1 LRRQHE
7 VDHPAEINRLQ
18 MDHRSEM
25 RRLQADHGQK
35 ISGMAREHQDAE
47 EALEQKRQNQL
58 HEMKEMDKNYR
69 AVVGCYKLKI
79 QDMAEKLEEVEH
91 YYKEK
96 LQDLE
101 QKHAK
106 AMDGIHGR
114 HEIEKLAM
122 AEAHK
127 KEISTYETKMQSH
140 AFKFQSNMDATLVRH
155 EAEIHAIRHDHHLE
169 VARLRE
175 DRRKFEE
182 VQEKEHAKRSSA
194 MTAQHDAEKT
204 AIVGNIRAMEEQ
216 HGLEVARMKQARRD
230 SERSHESEMSALKV
244 AHEKQLFEVHS
255 LLAKEC
261 YENGLEEIPRSQ
273 DSFAVGTEIEVKNET
288 PTAGRSQPPTRE
300 NGDKVVAAMENERS
314 PAYYAMARMRR
325 GDEEEEVPPMLISN
339 LTSPTPIDPP
349 RAQDEASAALGKEK
363 VTPVE
368 GSILGYKGP
377 GLLKSMMF
385 QRKYFWLGSEPIRRD
400 LLASYLRSERD
411 QELAEY
417 NADWSS
423 RTGKGLLYFSKI
435 PVGKVVV
442 KRIPT
447 GIFNLVCSNL
457 AKHE

>member
-1 LRRQHE
+1 
-7 VDHPAEINRLQ
+7 

-25 RRLQADHGQK
+25 RGLQAGHDQK
-35 ISGMAREHQDAE
+35 ISDMTREHQDAE

-58 HEMKEMDKNYR
+58 HKMKEMDKKYQA
-69 AVVGCYKLKI
+69 AVEYYELRI
-79 QDMAEKLEEVEH
+79 EDMVEKLEEAEH

-127 KEISTYETKMQSH
+127 KEISTYETKMQSQT
-140 AFKFQSNMDATLVRH
+140 FKFHKKMDATLVRH
-155 EAEIHAIRHDHHLE
+155 EAEIHVIKYGHCSE

-182 VQEKEHAKRSSA
+182 VQEKEHAKRLSA

-204 AIVGNIRAMEEQ
+204 AIVRNIRAMEEQ

-230 SERSHESEMSALKV
+230 SERSHESEMSALKA

-261 YENGLEEIPRSQ
+261 YENELEDIPRSS
-273 DSFAVGTEIEVKNET
+273 DSFAVETEVEVKNEI

-300 NGDKVVAAMENERS
+300 NGDQVVAAMENERS

-325 GDEEEEVPPMLISN
+325 GDEEEVPPMLISN
-339 LTSPTPIDPP
+339 LTSPTSIEPP

-363 VTPVE
+363 VMPVE

-385 QRKYFWLGSEPIRRD
+385 QRKYFWFSRERIHRNLLGGYLRGEKDQRLAERTAT
-400 LLASYLRSERD
+400 LASL
-411 QELAEY
+411 
-417 NADWSS
+417 
-423 RTGKGLLYFSKI
+423 TGKGLLYFSKI
-435 PVGKVVV
+435 PEV
-442 KRIPT
+442 KTSNMRRIPT